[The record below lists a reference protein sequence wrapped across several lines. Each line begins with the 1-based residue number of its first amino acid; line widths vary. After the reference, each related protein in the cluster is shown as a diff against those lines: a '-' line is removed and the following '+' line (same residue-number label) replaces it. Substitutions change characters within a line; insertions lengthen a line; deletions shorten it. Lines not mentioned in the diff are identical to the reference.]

1 MNSQHRV
8 IRTLLQE
15 MGPRR
20 AESYIRAFDLRD
32 DEAQYIIEREVLQ
45 KSIQQIAAK
54 HNVSQETVKRRRK
67 SGFRKIADQIP

>member
-8 IRTLLQE
+8 IRTLLHE